1 MRTLTD
7 EKAAELVLFLGEEM
21 SAAALYELAQEPF
34 DPKHR
39 EFSSSSKRWRYGGKA
54 ADILSSVDPLIT
66 CKILA
71 KFPEK
76 EWAGA
81 VLREMVISLPI
92 WVTLLVPAC
101 LKPLLTPSAP
111 LSPESF
117 IHNAHTHTH
126 VCMYIY

>member
-7 EKAAELVLFLGEEM
+7 EKAAELVLFLGEDM

-66 CKILA
+66 GKILA

-92 WVTLLVPAC
+92 WVTLLVPA
-101 LKPLLTPSAP
+101 LKPSLTPSAP

-117 IHNAHTHTH
+117 IHTHTH
-126 VCMYIY
+126 VCMYAY

>member
-1 MRTLTD
+1 MMRTLTD
-7 EKAAELVLFLGEEM
+7 DKAAELVLFLGEDM

-34 DPKHR
+34 DPELRESRHCKH
-39 EFSSSSKRWRYGGKA
+39 WRYGGKA
-54 ADILSSVDPLIT
+54 ADILSSVDPSIT

-92 WVTLLVPAC
+92 WVTLLVPA

-126 VCMYIY
+126 VCMYAY